1 MNLLAGCEKSIV
13 TDTAGT
19 TRDIVEE
26 TVNLGD
32 VVLAGVGTGLLDY
45 AGVER
50 WNVFDEPVLPDA
62 ARRKMYE
69 RYYREYLE
77 LYRSLKPNMERMA
90 TVVKELNG
98 GGDERGR

>member
-1 MNLLAGCEKSIV
+1 
-13 TDTAGT
+13 
-19 TRDIVEE
+19 
-26 TVNLGD
+26 
-32 VVLAGVGTGLLDY
+32 
-45 AGVER
+45 
-50 WNVFDEPVLPDA
+50 
-62 ARRKMYE
+62 MYE